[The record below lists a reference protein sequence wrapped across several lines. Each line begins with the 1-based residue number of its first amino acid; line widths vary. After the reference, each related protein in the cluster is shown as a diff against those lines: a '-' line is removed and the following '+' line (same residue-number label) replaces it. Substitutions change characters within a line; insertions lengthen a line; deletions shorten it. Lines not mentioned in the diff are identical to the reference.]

1 MDGDFGHGGPIFTAL
16 IDLSLSPLGCSFY
29 FLPFYFHRRF
39 YRVPRGLSPFHTQGT
54 SRYIISLISLATI
67 TVDLFGYPFQMSTSR
82 VYCAKIAFF
91 PTLGLGMD
99 VLSPLHS
106 TALVF
111 VRIQLSNLLD
121 QDSNLKLRHPR
132 GASTALPIKLSR
144 KRQGRQ
150 ESKPF
155 YVLSIP
161 ANRLPFLMWCSSST
175 PLPRI

>member
-1 MDGDFGHGGPIFTAL
+1 MDGEFWPRRADFY
-16 IDLSLSPLGCSFY
+16 CSFY
-29 FLPFYFHRRF
+29 FPPFYFHRRF
-39 YRVPRGLSPFHTQGT
+39 YRVPRGLSPFPTQGT

-121 QDSNLKLRHPR
+121 QDSNLYLAVNGRALYRLSYRGKGGAGRTQSHSMYFLYLRIDCR
-132 GASTALPIKLSR
+132 
-144 KRQGRQ
+144 
-150 ESKPF
+150 F
-155 YVLSIP
+155 
-161 ANRLPFLMWCSSST
+161 
-175 PLPRI
+175 